1 MARNL
6 YYGCTGNDV
15 KVLQTSLK
23 TLGYYNGSIDGS
35 FGPVT
40 YNAVINFQKACGIIV
55 DGIVGTQTATAIA
68 GKLKAKAN
76 TVIQGS
82 KAKSSSGGITKEIGR
97 WHRHKFIVSPKYIYS
112 FDNLQVKASCELLG
126 KEDSTQG
133 YVSRKG
139 GNPTEVTLT
148 VRMSAQ
154 LGVNVRNEVSCL
166 GYDAYYGKRDY
177 FYIGNSKI
185 TPELL
190 MLTEAHAKNIEIAA
204 DGKTWVS
211 ADVDLTFKACQS
223 YDNVASSGST
233 SGSTGSYTG
242 STGYSGYT
250 GSSKVSTQSSAPA
263 TTKSTVATTGVLSA
277 ASGAAAIA
285 AKKTQTTVAYAAQ
298 TTIIKSATKLAS
310 ASKVSTTKT
319 GAGGGGGKVVAMTK

>member
-6 YYGCTGNDV
+6 YYGTTGNDV
-15 KVLQTSLK
+15 KVLQTNLK
-23 TLGYYNGSIDGS
+23 TLGYYSGSIDGA
-35 FGPVT
+35 FGMIT

-55 DGIVGTQTATAIA
+55 DGIVGTQTTAAIA
-68 GKLKAKAN
+68 GKLKAKAQ

-82 KAKSSSGGITKEIGR
+82 KTSSSSGGITKEIGR
-97 WHRHKFIVSPKYIYS
+97 WHRHKFIVSPKTIYS
-112 FDNLQVKASCELLG
+112 FNNLQVKASCELLG

-148 VRMSAQ
+148 VKMSAFT
-154 LGVNVRNEVSCL
+154 GVNVRQEMAEL

-177 FYIGNSKI
+177 FYVGNSKI

-190 MLTEAHAKNIEIAA
+190 MLTEAHGKNIEIAA

-223 YDNVASSGST
+223 YDDVASSGST

-242 STGYSGYT
+242 YSGYT
-250 GSSKVSTQSSAPA
+250 GSTKVSTQSSAPA
-263 TTKSTVATTGVLSA
+263 TTKTTVATAGVVSAVTGGL
-277 ASGAAAIA
+277 AIA
-285 AKKTQTTVAYAAQ
+285 AKLAQKTTTYAAQ
-298 TTIIKSATKLAS
+298 TTILKSATKLAS
-310 ASKVSTTKT
+310 VSKVSTTKT
-319 GAGGGGGKVVAMTK
+319 GGGGGGKVVAMTK